1 MTFAFAAFTFGAIF
15 IFTAFK
21 DMNIADF
28 LRGDTN
34 EDANTASFLP
44 TDVQSRLVAYAT
56 GGGSGT
62 GGSGQATLTSGTSS
76 GGVRTGRGLK
86 TWTNPDGSKE
96 AIAAWIYAELIR
108 LGAKGKIQINSGFR
122 TYAEQVEACKHASPC
137 ATPGTSNHEKK
148 TYPGGAIDVQ
158 NYDTLNALIRRKG
171 GSSLKWYGSGDVWH
185 FSATGR

>member
-1 MTFAFAAFTFGAIF
+1 MTAAFFGFTVGAIF

-21 DMNIADF
+21 DLSIADF
-28 LRGDTN
+28 LRGNTTD
-34 EDANTASFLP
+34 DSNTASFLP
-44 TDVQSRLVAYAT
+44 KDVQTRLVSYAT
-56 GGGSGT
+56 GGGSGGSGGGSASLAST
-62 GGSGQATLTSGTSS
+62 GGSGI
-76 GGVRTGRGLK
+76 RTGRGLK

-96 AIAAWIYAELIR
+96 AIAAWIYRELIR

-185 FSATGR
+185 FSATGK